1 MLALSGRLHIL
12 FTPGGYSGCMVTA
25 KKDRVL
31 VVDDD
36 RHIVE
41 TVTAYLQ
48 QEGFETVRAYDG
60 RAALE
65 EFRRSEPAL
74 VILDLGMPVLN
85 GLEVA
90 RSIRSTSAIPI
101 IILTARVSEE
111 EKLKGLDLGADDY
124 VTKPFSVREL
134 AARVRAVLRRAG
146 RGADVP
152 KTRFEVSGLS
162 LDLETRDALRDGK
175 LLKLTPTEFA
185 LLQVLMENQGHV
197 LTRLQLIEKA
207 LGYTYDGYDRTIDA
221 HIKNLR
227 HKIGDDPRSPRYLQ
241 TVFGIGYKFAA

>member
-1 MLALSGRLHIL
+1 
-12 FTPGGYSGCMVTA
+12 MVTA
-25 KKDRVL
+25 KRDRVL
-31 VVDDD
+31 VADDD

-60 RAALE
+60 LAALE
-65 EFRRSEPAL
+65 EFRRSGPAL

-85 GLEVA
+85 GMEVA
-90 RSIRSTSAIPI
+90 RGIRSTSSTPI

-111 EKLKGLDLGADDY
+111 DKLRGLDLGADDY

-134 AARVRAVLRRAG
+134 AARVRAVLRRSG
-146 RGADVP
+146 RGP
-152 KTRFEVSGLS
+152 EVVKSKLEAGGLS
-162 LDLETRDALRDGK
+162 LDLETRDALHDGQAM
-175 LLKLTPTEFA
+175 KLTPTEFA

-207 LGYTYDGYDRTIDA
+207 LGYTYDGYERTIDA

-227 HKIGDDPRSPRYLQ
+227 HKIDDDPRSPRYLQ